1 MVYGRAMGKLPSEF
15 PTVDEEKQ
23 TELEI
28 EPLTN
33 EDWSVLETFHKNHW
47 DLILHCERD
56 SVYKLEKL
64 GWLTVE
70 SGIVTI
76 TPTGKLI
83 CALQGWSS

>member
-1 MVYGRAMGKLPSEF
+1 MVHSGAMGKLPSELIS
-15 PTVDEEKQ
+15 VDEEKQ
-23 TELEI
+23 TGLEI
-28 EPLTN
+28 EPLTD
-33 EDWSVLETFHKNHW
+33 EDWPVLETFHKNHW

-56 SVYKLEKL
+56 SVYKLERL

>member
-1 MVYGRAMGKLPSEF
+1 MVHSGAMGKLPSELIS
-15 PTVDEEKQ
+15 VDEEKQ
-23 TELEI
+23 TGLEI
-28 EPLTN
+28 EPLTD
-33 EDWSVLETFHKNHW
+33 EDWPVLETFHKNYW

-56 SVYKLEKL
+56 SVYKLERL